1 MKITFK
7 GCNPSN
13 YQKGRSF
20 SINWI
25 CLHFTSNN
33 GDTAQNNADFFARES
48 GLRAS
53 AHYFVD
59 PNGVVQSVKDCDTA
73 WHCGRER
80 GGSYYNDCR
89 NANSIGI
96 EMCSVI
102 RNGVYVIPKE
112 TMKRAAKLTR
122 ELMAKYHIPVSRVCR
137 HYDVTHKQCLP
148 LDSTELLTRD
158 GWKSLSDVKTGE
170 EVMQYDTDTDRLSFG
185 AVSSVVEPYEAE
197 LLSCHGFEATANH
210 RMWAANNSH
219 VNEYGFNWREQL
231 WGDMLTGCRLN
242 AVKNGALYSGVGLP
256 LTDDEIRFLVWV
268 QGDGHYMKG
277 TYQDVCGIEFHVKK
291 QRKIDRIKEI
301 LDNLMIDYTVSNKK
315 DGSVSYRNYGT
326 DLYHW
331 CEQWL
336 KDKQFQYNLLEMNEH
351 QYDVFWNE
359 CLQVDGCEAGD
370 LYTSAIQ
377 NNLDVV
383 QAICATK
390 GYRTNKTRLGKSSR
404 AYDYCAVDR
413 LSANYT
419 FGGRKRVVKKRMGM
433 VSCVSVPTGYILVR
447 QNTKTFIVGNCPEP
461 WVRNPQLWQ
470 KFKDMLT
477 EKEVEDM
484 TEAQTRA
491 IAKQEISKAE
501 SAKKVYNSVAECPA
515 WAKDTVQK
523 LVNKGFLQG
532 DDKGKLALTT
542 DLLRLLVINDRAHLY
557 G

>member
-137 HYDVTHKQCLP
+137 HYDVTHK
-148 LDSTELLTRD
+148 D
-158 GWKSLSDVKTGE
+158 
-170 EVMQYDTDTDRLSFG
+170 
-185 AVSSVVEPYEAE
+185 
-197 LLSCHGFEATANH
+197 
-210 RMWAANNSH
+210 
-219 VNEYGFNWREQL
+219 
-231 WGDMLTGCRLN
+231 
-242 AVKNGALYSGVGLP
+242 
-256 LTDDEIRFLVWV
+256 
-268 QGDGHYMKG
+268 
-277 TYQDVCGIEFHVKK
+277 
-291 QRKIDRIKEI
+291 
-301 LDNLMIDYTVSNKK
+301 
-315 DGSVSYRNYGT
+315 
-326 DLYHW
+326 
-331 CEQWL
+331 
-336 KDKQFQYNLLEMNEH
+336 
-351 QYDVFWNE
+351 
-359 CLQVDGCEAGD
+359 
-370 LYTSAIQ
+370 
-377 NNLDVV
+377 
-383 QAICATK
+383 
-390 GYRTNKTRLGKSSR
+390 
-404 AYDYCAVDR
+404 
-413 LSANYT
+413 
-419 FGGRKRVVKKRMGM
+419 
-433 VSCVSVPTGYILVR
+433 
-447 QNTKTFIVGNCPEP
+447 CPEP

-470 KFKDMLT
+470 KFKTMLT

-484 TEAQTRA
+484 TEQQTRN
-491 IAKQEISKAE
+491 IVKQEIANAE
-501 SAKKVYNSVAECPA
+501 KAKKVYDTVDAVPVWGKA
-515 WAKDTVQK
+515 TVQK

-532 DDKGKLALTT
+532 DDQGKLALTT